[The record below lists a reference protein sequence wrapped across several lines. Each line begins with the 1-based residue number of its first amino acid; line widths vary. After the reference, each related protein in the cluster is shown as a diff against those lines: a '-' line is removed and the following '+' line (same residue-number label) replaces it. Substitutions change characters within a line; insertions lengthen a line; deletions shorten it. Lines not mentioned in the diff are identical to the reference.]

1 MRLAP
6 ACLGFALFM
15 RLLSGAV
22 GEPDRI
28 VLPCL
33 LLVCNT
39 LEVDIASPVD
49 ADKLP
54 SLTVDESRGV
64 VEGGISS

>member
-1 MRLAP
+1 M
-6 ACLGFALFM
+6 
-15 RLLSGAV
+15 
-22 GEPDRI
+22 

-39 LEVDIASPVD
+39 LEVDIASPVVD
-49 ADKLP
+49 VGRLP

-64 VEGGISS
+64 VKGGISS